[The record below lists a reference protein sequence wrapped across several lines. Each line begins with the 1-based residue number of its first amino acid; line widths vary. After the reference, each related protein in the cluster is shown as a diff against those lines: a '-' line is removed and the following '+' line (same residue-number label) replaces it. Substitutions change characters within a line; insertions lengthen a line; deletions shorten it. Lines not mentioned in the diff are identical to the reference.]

1 MSSRIV
7 RVLAVVVGASAVA
20 LAAPQSV
27 DELVARNIEAKGGLA
42 RLREVRTIKQVS
54 RMRTADGMEAT
65 QTTFLK
71 RPNLMRQEVSFGGQL
86 VINAFD
92 GVTPWIINPFAGPPR
107 PIAISGP
114 QADAI
119 REQADFDGRLV
130 DYHAKGYAIALAGAE
145 TMDGRR
151 VHHLRITAPSKQLSH
166 LYLDAA
172 TGLEVKETT
181 AVDQAKLEQQFSDYR
196 TVDGL
201 TVPFLIRLL
210 TNGVVQSEIR
220 VQSVEFNVQVDD
232 AIFRM
237 PKG

>member
-7 RVLAVVVGASAVA
+7 RLLAIVVGASAVV

-27 DELVARNIEAKGGLA
+27 DELVARNLQAKGGLD
-42 RLREVRTIKQVS
+42 RLREVQTIKRVS
-54 RMRTADGMEAT
+54 RVTMPDGQEAT
-65 QTTFLK
+65 QTTWLK
-71 RPNLMRQEVSFGGQL
+71 RPNLTRQELAIGGQR

-92 GVTPWIINPFAGPPR
+92 GVTPWIINPFVGSPR
-107 PIAISGP
+107 PIAISGA

-130 DYHAKGYAIALAGAE
+130 DYRAKGYSIALAGAV
-145 TMDGRR
+145 TLDGRR
-151 VHHLRITAPSKQLSH
+151 VHHLRITAPSKQMSQ

-172 TGLEVKETT
+172 TYLEVKEIVE
-181 AVDQAKLEQQFSDYR
+181 VDQAKLEQQFGDYR
-196 TVDGL
+196 TEDGI
-201 TVPFLIRLL
+201 TEPFLIRLL
-210 TNGVVQSEIR
+210 ANGIVQQEVR
-220 VQSVEFNVQVDD
+220 VQSVEFNVKVDD